1 MPLDLSFVLTKK
13 RAASGKTHLKS
24 LKEKPRPE
32 EKDTISSSVV
42 SILTSGVNLV
52 MGDDK
57 KDQGDLDG
65 KSSHVCLP
73 DYLLKFGEG
82 CLLIS
87 CM

>member
-13 RAASGKTHLKS
+13 RAASGKTHF
-24 LKEKPRPE
+24 E
-32 EKDTISSSVV
+32 EKDTISSSLV